1 MTLKRNG
8 ATLVAPFLLYFEY
21 DLTTLFKHPH
31 IIHNHTLREGGTVG
45 QQVLINLRQKNLDIV
60 AAVNSEQEANKIND
74 HKTVILDFYNKHSK
88 IV

>member
-31 IIHNHTLREGGTVG
+31 G
-45 QQVLINLRQKNLDIV
+45 QRTAD
-60 AAVNSEQEANKIND
+60 SG
-74 HKTVILDFYNKHSK
+74 
-88 IV
+88 